1 MATGGQRLSGDLTQ
15 FNNRPVDWGTLEVEA
30 RFKTQYQLN
39 RTSIPHIFVQLNGF
53 PFRLRAIDQTK
64 FCPLK

>member
-30 RFKTQYQLN
+30 RFKTQYQVN
-39 RTSIPHIFVQLNGF
+39 
-53 PFRLRAIDQTK
+53 
-64 FCPLK
+64 